1 MTYTDRLIEFI
12 KEKHGYCQANRYQ
25 YRTEFFYGNLKQP
38 FKRSVS
44 NKVLIECEQANTIP
58 LTIKNILK

>member
-25 YRTEFFYGNLKQP
+25 YRTDFFFGEQR

>member
-12 KEKHGYCQANRYQ
+12 KQKHGYCQANRYQ
-25 YRTEFFYGNLKQP
+25 YRTDFFFGEQR

-44 NKVLIECEQANTIP
+44 NKVLNECDQANTIP